1 MAIELKPLQ
10 IDRLMT
16 TPVQVDMLRLD
27 LIHPFVS
34 GNKFFKLILNIEA
47 AKQQGAELIISFGG
61 AYSNH
66 LHALAWAAH
75 EAGIPSMGLVRGEAV
90 ENPTLHD
97 CKQWGMA
104 LRFISRSN
112 YQQKREAVFLEA
124 LHSQYPKAYIIPEG
138 GDNELGLRGCEDILL
153 GIDML
158 RYQHLVCA
166 VGTGTTFAGLVRR
179 MPETCMAW
187 GVPVFKHHDPILASL
202 REKIP
207 HQRWGWLGGYED
219 GGFGKYSVDLQQKVA
234 GWELEWGIEL
244 DRVYTAKM
252 VWAVMGSIEK
262 GVFKLGERVL
272 MVHTGGLQGNRSL
285 QKIGFPAEVSRRGL

>member
-1 MAIELKPLQ
+1 MAIELAPLH
-10 IDRLMT
+10 IDTLISS
-16 TPVQVDMLRLD
+16 PVRVDMLRLD
-27 LIHPFVS
+27 AIHPFVS
-34 GNKFFKLILNIEA
+34 GNKYFKLKYNLEQAIA
-47 AKQQGAELIISFGG
+47 DGANRIISFGG

-75 EAGIPSMGLVRGEAV
+75 VYGIPCTGIVRGEAV
-90 ENPTLHD
+90 RNSTLND
-97 CKQWGMA
+97 CESWGMD
-104 LRFISRSN
+104 LVFVSRSD

-124 LHSQYPKAYIIPEG
+124 LQAQYPTAYIIPEG
-138 GDNELGLRGCEDILL
+138 GDNELGLRGCEDILT

-158 RYQHLVCA
+158 GYQHLVCA
-166 VGTGTTFAGLVRR
+166 VGTGTTFAGLARS

-187 GVPVFKHHDPILASL
+187 GVPVFKHHDPILDSL

-219 GGFGKYSVDLQQKVA
+219 GGFGQYSVELQQKVS
-234 GWELEWGIEL
+234 GWERDWGIEL

-252 VWAVMGSIEK
+252 AWAVMASIEK

-272 MVHTGGLQGNRSL
+272 MVHTGGLQGNRSM
-285 QKIGFPAEVSRRGL
+285 Q